1 MGQGDGYMN
10 KKSVIYQ
17 CFSGRLKEFLLSK
30 GHDILCSGL
39 HCGTTKKFWVFEM
52 NNKLSHDLDEFT
64 KLKNNSLGKC

>member
-1 MGQGDGYMN
+1 MGDVCMN

-39 HCGTTKKFWVFEM
+39 HCGTNKKFWVFEM
-52 NNKLSHDLDEFT
+52 NNKLSNDLDEFT
-64 KLKNNSLGKC
+64 KLKNKSLGKC